1 MQHTIFNNSDKSFES
16 VLWGKLFI
24 STRPENRSGE
34 LKEYFTRAGAE
45 LLELPMIGIE
55 PIPITSDG
63 RVSLGRM
70 EEYDWIIFTSENGVR
85 HFMEEYINETGSC
98 SFPGHTGIA
107 AIGHKTARVLGEYSI
122 SPWFVSRYSNAGN
135 FSEELLS
142 LFNGRHPRVL
152 WPTGSLSPGTLT
164 KKLQGF
170 CDITRINLYRTV
182 IPEKINRSV
191 LQLIIEDRYDIIF
204 FFSPSAVYNFCS
216 SAGWEEQYKNKLRTA
231 CIGPV
236 TRDACLELNIIP
248 LFMSLT
254 PDSAALFESTLEY
267 YRLKKNKNGISGNKT

>member
-1 MQHTIFNNSDKSFES
+1 MQSTISNNRERSFES
-16 VLWGKLFI
+16 ILTGKLFI

-34 LKEYFTRAGAE
+34 LREYFTRAGAE
-45 LLELPMIGIE
+45 LLELPMIDIE
-55 PIPITSDG
+55 PIPVTPACKEN
-63 RVSLGRM
+63 LGRI
-70 EEYDWIIFTSENGVR
+70 EEYDWVIFTSENGVR

-98 SFPGHTGIA
+98 NFPGHTGIA

-122 SPWFVSRYSNAGN
+122 SPWFVSRFSNAGN

-142 LFNGRHPRVL
+142 LFNGSHPRVL

-164 KKLQGF
+164 MKLHRF
-170 CDITRINLYRTV
+170 CDITRMDLYRTV

-191 LQLIIEDRYDIIF
+191 LQLVNEDRYDIIF
-204 FFSPSAVYNFCS
+204 FFSPSAVHNFCS
-216 SAGWEEQYKNKLRTA
+216 ASNWKKEDKIKLRAA

-236 TRDACLELNIIP
+236 TRDACLELGINP

-267 YRLKKNKNGISGNKT
+267 YRPK